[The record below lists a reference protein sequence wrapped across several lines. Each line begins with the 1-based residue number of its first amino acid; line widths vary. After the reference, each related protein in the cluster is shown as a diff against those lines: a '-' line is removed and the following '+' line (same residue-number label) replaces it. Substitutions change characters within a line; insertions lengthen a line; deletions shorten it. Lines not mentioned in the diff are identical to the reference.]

1 MHPMNISFCCA
12 NTESGPWL
20 AALQKAL
27 PNARITLWQPG
38 ASLADYAVVWAPPQA
53 FFDEQTA
60 LKGIFNIGAGVD
72 ALMRLRLP
80 EGVPV
85 VRLSDAGMG
94 VEMAE
99 YVCHAVSDFFR
110 GFGRLRQAQSKA
122 QWDSGEAPSRQDWPV
137 GIMGF
142 GILGQRVAETLRHFE
157 YPVNAWSQTPRNVP
171 GIAHFAGAKELGAFL
186 AASRVLVCLLPR
198 TPQTE
203 NLLNRETLSQLP
215 RGACLI
221 NVARGAL
228 VVDDDLL
235 ALLDSGHLA
244 GAWLDVFREEPLP
257 VQHPFWRHPAVTV
270 TPHMSGPTQL
280 QASVDQIAQKLEQ
293 LAQGLPV
300 PGLVKST
307 LGY

>member
-1 MHPMNISFCCA
+1 MNISFCCA

-20 AALQKAL
+20 AALQKSL
-27 PNARITLWQPG
+27 PNARITLWQHG
-38 ASLADYAVVWAPPQA
+38 APLADYAVVWAPPQA
-53 FFDEQTA
+53 FFDQQTA

-99 YVCHAVSDFFR
+99 YVCHAVSEFFR
-110 GFGRLRQAQSKA
+110 GFGRLREAQSRA
-122 QWDSGEAPSRQDWPV
+122 QWMTGETPSRHDLSV

-142 GILGQRVAETLRHFE
+142 GILGQRVAEALRHFD
-157 YPVNAWSQTPRNVP
+157 YPVNAWSQTPRDVP
-171 GIAHFAGAKELGAFL
+171 GIRHFAGPKELSPFL

-198 TPQTE
+198 TLQTE

-215 RGACLI
+215 PGACLI

-228 VVDDDLL
+228 VVDEDVL
-235 ALLDSGHLA
+235 ALLDSGHLSA
-244 GAWLDVFREEPLP
+244 AWLDVFREEPLP
-257 VQHPFWRHPAVTV
+257 GQHPFWHHPAIRV

-280 QASVDQIAQKLEQ
+280 QASVDQIAQKLHQ
-293 LAQGLPV
+293 LEQGLPV
-300 PGLVKST
+300 TGLVKSAR
-307 LGY
+307 GY